1 MACTSAAQ
9 GASLLLAGDILTVL
23 DSMPPERQLKARKA
37 IEEVEQ
43 EAGWHAPRESKSL
56 QMPCTGAVLRNSK
69 PCLQALDRMELMPD
83 LHELAAFIDK
93 YGLPR

>member
-1 MACTSAAQ
+1 M
-9 GASLLLAGDILTVL
+9 TVL
-23 DSMPPERQLKARKA
+23 DSMPPERQHKARKA

-56 QMPCTGAVLRNSK
+56 QMPCTGARELKS
-69 PCLQALDRMELMPD
+69 CLQALDRMELMPD
-83 LHELAAFIDK
+83 LHELAAFMDK